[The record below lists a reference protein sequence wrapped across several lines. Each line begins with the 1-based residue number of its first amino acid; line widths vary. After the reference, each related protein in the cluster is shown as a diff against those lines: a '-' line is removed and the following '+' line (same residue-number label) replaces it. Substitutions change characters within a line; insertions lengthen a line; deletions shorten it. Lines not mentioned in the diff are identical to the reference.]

1 MRHTE
6 EAEERKMIDQD
17 YVCGDYGTETQ
28 WTQVRVTVPL
38 EKLDCLTAVM
48 SMVSNNLQIEDYSDI
63 DLKTCYGDLID
74 ESILNADKTIASV
87 SVYLPAER
95 SVAECLAFLK
105 ERFADT
111 GLSDAKIETVGVN
124 EEDWANSWKAYYK
137 PIKIGN
143 RLVIVPAWET
153 YEPAD
158 GELIVRMDPG
168 MAFGTGTHETTRLVI
183 RMLEN
188 YTVPG
193 CRMLDVGTGSGIL
206 AICASKLGAKECRAY
221 DIDPMA
227 VCVANENIRDSGLTN
242 VTCEVS
248 DLLRQ
253 VDDSRPYDLICANI
267 VADIIIRMTPEVGRL
282 MHDQTVLLASG
293 IILERSRD
301 VEECFERNGFR
312 IVEKLVDNDWC
323 GLAVMKRS
331 DDRS

>member
-1 MRHTE
+1 
-6 EAEERKMIDQD
+6 MIDQD
-17 YVCGDYGTETQ
+17 YVCGDYGSETQ

-38 EKLDCLTAVM
+38 QKLDELTAIM

-95 SVAECLAFLK
+95 SVPECIAFLR
-105 ERFADT
+105 ERFSES
-111 GLSDAKIETVGVN
+111 GLTEAAKIETVGVN

-137 PIKIGN
+137 PIKIGD
-143 RLVIVPAWET
+143 RLVIVPAWEK
-153 YEPAD
+153 YEPAE

-183 RMLEN
+183 RMLEK
-188 YTVPG
+188 YTKEG

-206 AICASKLGAKECRAY
+206 AICASRLGAGECRAY

-227 VCVANENIRDSGLTN
+227 VRVANENIKDSGLSN
-242 VTCEVS
+242 ITCEVS

-253 VDDSRPYDLICANI
+253 ADRSRPYDLICANI
-267 VADIIIRMTPEVGRL
+267 VADIIIRMTPDVGAF
-282 MHDQTVLLASG
+282 MHENTVLLASG
-293 IILERSRD
+293 IIVERADD
-301 VEECFERNGFR
+301 VIACFEANGFE
-312 IVEKLVDNDWC
+312 IVEQLIDNGWC
-323 GLAVMKRS
+323 GLAVMRKQK
-331 DDRS
+331 

>member
-1 MRHTE
+1 
-6 EAEERKMIDQD
+6 MIDQD

-28 WTQVRVTVPL
+28 WTQIRVTVKL
-38 EKLDCLTAVM
+38 ERLDDLVAIM

-95 SVAECLAFLK
+95 SVTECIAFLK
-105 ERFADT
+105 ERFAQSA
-111 GLSDAKIETVGVN
+111 LEDAKIETVGVN

-137 PIKIGN
+137 PIKIGE
-143 RLVIVPAWET
+143 RLVIVPAWEKYT
-153 YEPAD
+153 PSE

-183 RMLEN
+183 KLLES
-188 YTVPG
+188 YTKPG

-206 AICASKLGAKECRAY
+206 AICASKLGAGECRAY

-227 VCVANENIRDSGLTN
+227 VRVANENIKDSGLQN
-242 VTCEVS
+242 ITCEVS

-253 VDDSRPYDLICANI
+253 VDQSRPYDLICANI
-267 VADIIIRMTPEVGRL
+267 VADIIIRMTPDVGEL
-282 MHDQTVLLASG
+282 MHENTVLLASG
-293 IILERSRD
+293 IIMERSED
-301 VEECFERNGFR
+301 VVECFEQNGFR
-312 IVEKLVDNDWC
+312 IVERLEENGWC
-323 GLAVMKRS
+323 GLAVMKK
-331 DDRS
+331 